1 MAQLDTKIALD
12 GIQEAIRQLNQADLF
27 TDDNLQAI
35 LSVGVDEMYKSVH
48 SAFIEAGHQNT
59 KPRRTGETL
68 RHFTKARKVSRDK
81 KGVPYMYV
89 TISGKD
95 SRQQKYAVKGFVLNY
110 GRKSRNLWKRR
121 GGAIKADHYWNQAI
135 KAARAASNEAMRKEA
150 INILNR

>member
-12 GIQEAIRQLNQADLF
+12 GIQEAIRQLNQANLF

-35 LSVGVDEMYKSVH
+35 LSAGVDEMYKSVH

-110 GRKSRNLWKRR
+110 GRRT
-121 GGAIKADHYWNQAI
+121 GGKIKADYYWSNAVKSTWDRANKAMTD
-135 KAARAASNEAMRKEA
+135 KAAEIINSNR
-150 INILNR
+150 